1 MDENKSKLKEII
13 SSVFIIDIANI
24 SEDNQNK
31 NWDSLKHMNLI
42 LALEDEFDLKFKNS
56 EIIQM
61 DNFVSILQI
70 CVILLLSFRFQLSG
84 YPRVLSIVR
93 VSE

>member
-1 MDENKSKLKEII
+1 MENNIIKSKLKEIM
-13 SSVFIIDIANI
+13 SNVFIFDITNI
-24 SEDNQNK
+24 SEDNKSK

-70 CVILLLSFRFQLSG
+70 LSSKLNKF
-84 YPRVLSIVR
+84 
-93 VSE
+93 

>member
-1 MDENKSKLKEII
+1 MLQLENNIIKSKLKEII

-70 CVILLLSFRFQLSG
+70 LSKKLNKF
-84 YPRVLSIVR
+84 
-93 VSE
+93 

>member
-1 MDENKSKLKEII
+1 MENNIIKSKLKEII

-70 CVILLLSFRFQLSG
+70 LSKKLNKF
-84 YPRVLSIVR
+84 
-93 VSE
+93 

>member
-1 MDENKSKLKEII
+1 MENNIIKSKLKEIM
-13 SSVFIIDIANI
+13 SNVFIIDIANI
-24 SEDNQNK
+24 SEDNQSK

-70 CVILLLSFRFQLSG
+70 LSSKLNKF
-84 YPRVLSIVR
+84 
-93 VSE
+93 

>member
-1 MDENKSKLKEII
+1 MSN
-13 SSVFIIDIANI
+13 VFIFDIANI
-24 SEDNQNK
+24 SEDNKSK

-70 CVILLLSFRFQLSG
+70 LSSKLNKF
-84 YPRVLSIVR
+84 
-93 VSE
+93 

>member
-1 MDENKSKLKEII
+1 MENNIIKSKLKEII

-24 SEDNQNK
+24 SEDNQSK

-70 CVILLLSFRFQLSG
+70 LSKKLNKF
-84 YPRVLSIVR
+84 
-93 VSE
+93 

>member
-1 MDENKSKLKEII
+1 LENNIIKSKLKEII

-70 CVILLLSFRFQLSG
+70 LSKKLNKF
-84 YPRVLSIVR
+84 
-93 VSE
+93 